1 MEALWRLRDPNL
13 ATVVGGELVEE
24 PLFVV
29 LEYSA
34 LGDLNQFLQDH
45 VADTTAHLPP
55 SAKTLRLE
63 IRNIVLKVT
72 QTPVTYDLQLI
83 WGLMYILNICKHE
96 TFLFSGETKDLFI
109 ILSLNDV

>member
-1 MEALWRLRDPNL
+1 MLLLTIDRSSIVFSRREFVEEVEALWRLRDPNL

-55 SAKTLRLE
+55 SAKTLRLD
-63 IRNIVLKVT
+63 ILNIVLKFT
-72 QTPVTYDLQLI
+72 QT
-83 WGLMYILNICKHE
+83 M
-96 TFLFSGETKDLFI
+96 
-109 ILSLNDV
+109 

>member
-55 SAKTLRLE
+55 SAKTLRLD
-63 IRNIVLKVT
+63 IPNIVLKFV
-72 QTPVTYDLQLI
+72 PKRCDLQSS
-83 WGLMYILNICKHE
+83 WGSCICKHT
-96 TFLFSGETKDLFI
+96 TF
-109 ILSLNDV
+109 

>member
-1 MEALWRLRDPNL
+1 MTEVDFFRREFVEEVEALWRLRDPNL

-63 IRNIVLKVT
+63 ILNIVLKFT
-72 QTPVTYDLQLI
+72 QTL
-83 WGLMYILNICKHE
+83 
-96 TFLFSGETKDLFI
+96 
-109 ILSLNDV
+109 